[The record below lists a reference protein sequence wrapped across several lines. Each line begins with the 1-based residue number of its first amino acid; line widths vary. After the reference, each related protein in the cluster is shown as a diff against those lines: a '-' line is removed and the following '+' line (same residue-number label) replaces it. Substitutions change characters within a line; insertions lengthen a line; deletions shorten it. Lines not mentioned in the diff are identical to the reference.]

1 MKNDFKIIDEEY
13 EAGNKAMRSYIT
25 GFVLSIILTLVPYF
39 IVVNNTFGGANLVYA
54 VVVFGLL
61 QLFVQVVFFLHLHK
75 KSRPHWNLAVFIF
88 TLIIVFIL
96 VGGSLWVM
104 NNLKYNMMN
113 ITPLNS
119 NEGFIPK

>member
-25 GFVLSIILTLVPYF
+25 GFVLSIILTLFPYF